1 MRQTPSPPAAR
12 KTHGQPPGAAPDAR
26 PELVF
31 FQHDE
36 VIVHCQEHLA
46 DAVVAAAIKAAND
59 AARQVFGVTPVVFPL
74 TTAVVTC
81 YGDAK

>member
-1 MRQTPSPPAAR
+1 
-12 KTHGQPPGAAPDAR
+12 
-26 PELVF
+26 VF

-46 DAVVAAAIKAAND
+46 DAVVAAATKAAND
-59 AARQVFGVTPVVFPL
+59 AARQVFGITQVVFPL